1 MSIQRAVAEPIVY
14 VVDDDPAFG
23 RTVAELVRFLN
34 YEARLFESAEEFL
47 VGVAPD
53 QPGCAI
59 LDFRLPGMDGL
70 EVQQRM
76 AERGIA
82 LPVIVLTA
90 YAETSLTVSS
100 LRNGAITVLDKPF
113 RREDLSSSVREAVRL
128 SQQEYQRRQ
137 YIDSLESR
145 LRNLTT
151 GDRTVLRLMLEG
163 HKNRSIAN
171 RLGVS
176 LRTVENRRRRV
187 FTVMQAA
194 SIAQLTRM
202 IVEYEHNLLPQ
213 ENLQES
219 WLQLP
224 FERVAS

>member
-1 MSIQRAVAEPIVY
+1 MSIQRAVAEPVVY
-14 VVDDDPAFG
+14 VVDDDPAFS
-23 RTVAELVRFLN
+23 RTVAELVSTLN

-47 VGVAPD
+47 VGVAAD
-53 QPGCAI
+53 CPGCVI
-59 LDFRLPGMDGL
+59 LDIRLPGMDGL

-76 AERGIA
+76 TERGIA
-82 LPVIVLTA
+82 LPVIILTA
-90 YAETSLTVSS
+90 YADTSLTVRS
-100 LRNGAITVLDKPF
+100 LRNGAVTVLDKPF
-113 RREDLSSSVREAVRL
+113 RREDLSSSICEAVRL
-128 SQQEYQRRQ
+128 SQQEHQRRRHLE
-137 YIDSLESR
+137 SLESR
-145 LRNLTT
+145 LRTLST

-163 HKNRSIAN
+163 HKNRSIAH

-202 IVEYEHNLLPQ
+202 IVEYEHHLLPQ
-213 ENLQES
+213 QGLQES
-219 WLQLP
+219 WLSLP